1 LEEAKILYGD
11 FTPSGANKPIATVQ
25 QSKLKD
31 IVDIIKKLLLA
42 DWNDVNFVIGTN
54 PNDLIEIKFDLT
66 TVDTLQGL
74 HAYMNTMLNTNED
87 LVRFCLRK
95 ISYYWGFKEGQYSYY
110 MLSPPWVKL
119 YINDVIN
126 QTKSQ
131 NERT

>member
-1 LEEAKILYGD
+1 
-11 FTPSGANKPIATVQ
+11 
-25 QSKLKD
+25 
-31 IVDIIKKLLLA
+31 LLA

-87 LVRFCLRK
+87 LIRFCLRK
-95 ISYYWGFKEGQYSYY
+95 ISYYWGYKEGQYSYY

-131 NERT
+131 NERTQHGMTHDTSVLGANKRPALFSRDINIE